1 MDQKCIHAL
10 GTALGPKRGPPM
22 NAQICTLSV
31 TGEMESEGPDE
42 PLEGIKKAKSGT
54 RIKVLEVLDGY
65 YNRGPIKLPPW
76 TEPTKK
82 WFWGDFWG
90 FGV

>member
-1 MDQKCIHAL
+1 MHTCSGNCSGTQTWSTNKCSNLH
-10 GTALGPKRGPPM
+10 T
-22 NAQICTLSV
+22 V

-65 YNRGPIKLPPW
+65 YNRVPIKLPPW

>member
-42 PLEGIKKAKSGT
+42 PLEGIKRAKSGT
-54 RIKVLEVLDGY
+54 RIKVLEVLDGFY
-65 YNRGPIKLPPW
+65 RGPIKLPPLDGANQ
-76 TEPTKK
+76 KVVL
-82 WFWGDFWG
+82 G
-90 FGV
+90 